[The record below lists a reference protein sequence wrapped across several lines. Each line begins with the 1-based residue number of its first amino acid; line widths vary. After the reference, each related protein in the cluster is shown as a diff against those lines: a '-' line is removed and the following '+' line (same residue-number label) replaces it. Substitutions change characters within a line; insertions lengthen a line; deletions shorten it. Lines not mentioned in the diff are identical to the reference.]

1 LKWPSLTANIGKMK
15 KSKFGRIDSR
25 VSQFEQVGKKGERE
39 KDKKIYSKVKN
50 NYGRKRK
57 GKEINTDRDIKK
69 L

>member
-15 KSKFGRIDSR
+15 KLKFGRIDSR

-39 KDKKIYSKVKN
+39 RQKIYSKVKN

-57 GKEINTDRDIKK
+57 GTEINTDKDIKK